1 MFVESEGFLSITIK
15 INSYIKKKVQ
25 FSSTFT
31 SLYVL
36 ISTDRIHFQIVQM
49 NRTFVKTT
57 LKFLV

>member
-15 INSYIKKKVQ
+15 INSYIQKKVQ